1 MQVARVQRWVI
12 SALILTT
19 AFHFIAGMLIF
30 AITLDRPDAFW
41 VLTIISMIVALLSI
55 AGVRV
60 INEAP
65 VLTPWLIVAAL
76 PAIVSFSFR

>member
-1 MQVARVQRWVI
+1 MHVVRVQRWII

-19 AFHFIAGMLIF
+19 ALHFIGGLLIL

-41 VLTIISMIVALLSI
+41 VLTIISSIVAVLSI

-60 INEAP
+60 INQLR
-65 VLTPWLIVAAL
+65 VLTLWLLVGVV
-76 PAIVSFSFR
+76 PFAISLYFR